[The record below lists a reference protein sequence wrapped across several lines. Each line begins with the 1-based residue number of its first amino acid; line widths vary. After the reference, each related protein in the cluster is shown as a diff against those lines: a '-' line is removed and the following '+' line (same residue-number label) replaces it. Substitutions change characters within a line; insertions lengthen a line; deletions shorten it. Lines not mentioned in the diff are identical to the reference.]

1 MSYQE
6 KYNRSLLISLL
17 VLVVITLAYV
27 GYSKRDRSVVDTG
40 AFQLTDFTTINEVTL
55 ERDQQ
60 KTTLNFDGVRWNVNG
75 ELADR
80 NLIDVLFATL
90 QHARPMRP
98 VAQALR
104 DSVNRIL
111 EASAVKVSLRSDDQ
125 TLLEFLAGGNARK
138 SEAYFKRADNDAV
151 YVMVIPGYRVYVSG
165 IFELDKS
172 GWKDKHVY
180 QLNWRNFQSLE
191 TTFPESLK
199 DDFKVSLI
207 DNYFSI
213 ENMAAVDTT
222 KLNDYLDAVSLLTV
236 DEYLAD
242 NEVYENLINTTPQVK
257 ITAYDIGGQSYSL
270 ALYPSGP
277 VAGKKYGLINQSQLS
292 YFDSKK
298 LEAITKTRSSFALS
312 R

>member
-1 MSYQE
+1 MSHQE
-6 KYNRSLLISLL
+6 KYNRNLLISLL
-17 VLVVITLAYV
+17 VLVVVTLVYV
-27 GYSKRDRSVVDTG
+27 GFYKRDRSVVDTS

-55 ERDQQ
+55 ERGQH

-90 QHARPMRP
+90 QQARPVRP

-125 TLLEFLAGGNARK
+125 TRLEFLAGGNARK
-138 SEAYFKRADNDAV
+138 SEAYFKRAGDDAV

-172 GWKDKHVY
+172 GWKDKRVY
-180 QLNWRNFQSLE
+180 QLNWRNFQRLE
-191 TTFPESLK
+191 TTFPESPK

-207 DNYFSI
+207 ENYFSI

-222 KLNDYLDAVSLLTV
+222 KLNDYLDAVSLLMV

-242 NEVYENLINTTPQVK
+242 NEVYENLINTPPQVK
-257 ITAYDIGGQSYSL
+257 ITAYDIGGRSYSL
-270 ALYPSGP
+270 ALYQTGP
-277 VAGKKYGLINQSQLS
+277 VAGKKYGLVNQSQLA
-292 YFDSKK
+292 YFDLKK
-298 LEAITKTRSSFALS
+298 LEAITKTRSSFAPS